1 VNLLR
6 PTDIRAA
13 TAYEDDRAGAQSRLV
28 ELKDVRRVELS
39 AGLTL
44 VFENRETLVTAVEE
58 SIRASRPRD
67 PEDAVVRAVDVFN
80 DLAPEPGSLLATLYL
95 EAADASELARMAG
108 HHRGVEHCLYLEVG
122 GERVEAVAAMGDDEL
137 EPPAAFVV
145 SFAFGEAQRRAWQE
159 GAEVTVGVDASSVSA
174 RVHLSGDQRWALA
187 GDF

>member
-6 PTDIRAA
+6 PSDIRAA
-13 TAYEDDRAGAQSRLV
+13 TAYEEDRAGARSRLV

-44 VFENRETLVTAVEE
+44 VFENRETLVAAIDE
-58 SIRASRPRD
+58 SIRASRPSD
-67 PEDAVVRAVDVFN
+67 PEDAVRRAVDAFN
-80 DLAPEPGSLLATLYL
+80 DLAPAPGALLATLYL

-108 HHRGVEHCLYLEVG
+108 HHRGVEHSVYLEVG

-137 EPPAAFVV
+137 EPAAAFVI
-145 SFAFGEAQRRAWQE
+145 SFPLGEAQRRGWQE
-159 GAEVTVGVDASSVSA
+159 GAEVTVGVDASSVSS
-174 RVHLSGDQRWALA
+174 RVQLSADQRWALA